1 MDLKLTAEDTALRD
15 DLRDFCNTRQPA
27 SIRQKLILGKPV
39 PREDIIEWQH
49 ILDEQGWA
57 APHWPREW
65 GGAGWNATQLFMFNE
80 ELLRAPALLPENHN
94 VTQVGPVIIAFGT
107 EEQKRHFLPRI
118 RRMDYWFCQ
127 GFSEPQSGSDLASLK
142 THAVLDG
149 DHYIVNGQKMWTT
162 QGHNANWMFALVR
175 TDPSASKHR
184 GISYLLIDLTSPGI
198 TINPIITLGNQR
210 VNAIFFDDVRVPV
223 ANRIGEE
230 NKGWDYAKYLMGNSR
245 VNVARI
251 GLSVNRVQK
260 AKAFAQD
267 VAVDG
272 SSLAKLP
279 RFQQKMA
286 ALEVELKAL
295 EITAMRIVSDQM
307 KAAGKH
313 QDPKSSI
320 LKLKGAELQ
329 QLSAEALVEV
339 AGPHVLPDQTPFLEG
354 EDSEYIGPLWAAGT
368 APTYYLSRQISIAG
382 GTSEIQRNIIAKR
395 ILGL

>member
-1 MDLKLTAEDTALRD
+1 MDLRLTEADVALRD
-15 DLRDFCNTRQPA
+15 EIRAFCGERQPA
-27 SIRQKLILGKPV
+27 VIREKLISGKPLS
-39 PREDIIEWQH
+39 PDDIRTWQL
-49 ILDEQGWA
+49 ILDERGWA
-57 APHWPREW
+57 APHWPKEW
-65 GGAGWNATQLFMFNE
+65 GGQEWNATQLFIYNE
-80 ELLRAPALLPENHN
+80 ELLRAPAMLPENHN

-107 EEQKRHFLPRI
+107 DEQKQHFLPRI

-127 GFSEPQSGSDLASLK
+127 GFSEPHSGSDLASLK
-142 THAVLDG
+142 TRAVKEG

-162 QGHNANWMFALVR
+162 QGHNADWMFALVR
-175 TDPSASKHR
+175 TDPAATKHR
-184 GISYLLIDLTSPGI
+184 GISYLLINLHSPGI
-198 TINPIITLGNQR
+198 TIQPIITLGNQR

-230 NKGWDYAKYLMGNSR
+230 NRGWDYAKYLMGNSR

-260 AKAFAQD
+260 AKAFAIEALNEGQQ
-267 VAVDG
+267 
-272 SSLAKLP
+272 LAMQP
-279 RFQQKMA
+279 RFREKVA

-295 EITAMRIVSDQM
+295 EITAMRIVSDRM
-307 KAAGKH
+307 KSAGKH

-329 QLSAEALVEV
+329 QLSAELLLDV
-339 AGPHVLPDQTPFLEG
+339 AGPLAIADQFAYLDGRTE
-354 EDSEYIGPLWAAGT
+354 ECMGPAWGAGA
-368 APTYYLSRQISIAG
+368 APTFYLSRQISIAG